1 MKFSEAPES
10 RRAFTECPDIVA
22 STTVL
27 CKQFGA
33 PAAKEDF
40 ETVTSKR
47 SSGALLV
54 EVTKDETLE
63 AV

>member
-10 RRAFTECPDIVA
+10 RRAFTECPDIVT

-27 CKQFGA
+27 CEQFGA

-40 ETVTSKR
+40 ETVT
-47 SSGALLV
+47 
-54 EVTKDETLE
+54 
-63 AV
+63 